1 MKKNFIILVKNLEH
15 DRTGCTT
22 IVTRGHQG
30 RILEPK
36 GDIMQHS
43 CEHCGT
49 RYEIPN
55 QKIQG
60 RRVKVRCQN
69 CENAMLV
76 VGPGAEEADQGAA
89 VPRSGIYYY
98 AHQGQPVGP
107 VGPYSLR
114 EQARE
119 GIIGARSYVWNPSFD
134 GWQRVIESEDLR
146 WLYEI
151 VLDTQ
156 LAQQQQLKDAFDQ
169 AALLSDGRGYF
180 PDPTLK
186 SGVILL
192 DQNAQRQLENL
203 AEVRGLMPALPEQ
216 QEHSAWRYA
225 PAALAASLLLGMAM
239 GTAAFML
246 GWGEHIP
253 ALSSLLGQGLQ
264 TVASL

>member
-1 MKKNFIILVKNLEH
+1 
-15 DRTGCTT
+15 
-22 IVTRGHQG
+22 
-30 RILEPK
+30 
-36 GDIMQHS
+36 MQHS

-49 RYEIPN
+49 RYEIPDE
-55 QKIQG
+55 KIQG
-60 RRVKVRCQN
+60 RRFKVRCQQ
-69 CENAMLV
+69 CDNAMLV
-76 VGPGAEEADQGAA
+76 IGAGAEREADDG
-89 VPRSGIYYY
+89 VPRSGVYYY
-98 AHQGQPVGP
+98 AHQGKPMGP

-119 GIIGARSYVWNPSFD
+119 GVIGARTYVWNPRFD

-151 VLDTQ
+151 VVETQ
-156 LAQQQQLKDAFDQ
+156 VNEQQQLKDAFDQ

-192 DQNAQRQLENL
+192 DQNAQRQLETM
-203 AEVRGLMPALPEQ
+203 ARVRGLMPDLPEQ
-216 QEHSAWRYA
+216 QPASLWRYA

-246 GWGEHIP
+246 GWGEHLP
-253 ALSSLLGQGLQ
+253 ALSSLLGQSVQ
-264 TVASL
+264 AVASL

>member
-1 MKKNFIILVKNLEH
+1 
-15 DRTGCTT
+15 
-22 IVTRGHQG
+22 
-30 RILEPK
+30 
-36 GDIMQHS
+36 MQHS

-49 RYEIPN
+49 RYEIPD

-60 RRVKVRCQN
+60 RRVKVRCQQ
-69 CENAMLV
+69 CDNAMLV
-76 VGPGAEEADQGAA
+76 VGPGAEDENNSA

-98 AHQGQPVGP
+98 SHQGKPLGP

-119 GIIGARSYVWNPSFD
+119 GVIGARTYVWNPGFD

-146 WLYEI
+146 WLYEVVI
-151 VLDTQ
+151 ETQ
-156 LAQQQQLKDAFDQ
+156 IAQQQQLKDAFDQ
-169 AALLSDGRGYF
+169 AALMSDGRGYF

-192 DQNAQRQLENL
+192 DQNAQRQLENM
-203 AEVRGLMPALPEQ
+203 ARVRGLMPELPEQ
-216 QEHSAWRYA
+216 QERLSWRYV
-225 PAALAASLLLGMAM
+225 PVALAASLLAGVAM

-253 ALSSLLGQGLQ
+253 ALSSLLGQSLQ
-264 TVASL
+264 AVASL